1 MKVELDKKEQV
12 LQDLTY
18 NENSALAISDQL
30 LSVTEVLRDT
40 FQSIERFKK
49 DYDGTNGTTDSDKSA
64 KLNSMLYSVD
74 GAQCLLRGLSLRAHE
89 VYNGLNKLETSV
101 STNLRVVE
109 EEGEKNDVKLPP
121 VQVTTDGVVPV
132 DIGTQATEATPT
144 EVVSEPEKTE
154 DTKSDPRIDAIM
166 KSLKP
171 GQSVEITANATGIKH
186 KITETHK

>member
-121 VQVTTDGVVPV
+121 VQATTDGVVPV
-132 DIGTQATEATPT
+132 DSGTQATEPTPT
-144 EVVSEPEKTE
+144 EVVSESEKTE

-171 GQSVEITANATGIKH
+171 GQSVEIMANATGIKH

>member
-18 NENSALAISDQL
+18 NENSALTISDQL

>member
-40 FQSIERFKK
+40 FQSIERFKR

-89 VYNGLNKLETSV
+89 VYNGLNKLETAV

-121 VQVTTDGVVPV
+121 VQVTADGVVPV
-132 DIGTQATEATPT
+132 DRGTEATSA

-186 KITETHK
+186 KITETRK